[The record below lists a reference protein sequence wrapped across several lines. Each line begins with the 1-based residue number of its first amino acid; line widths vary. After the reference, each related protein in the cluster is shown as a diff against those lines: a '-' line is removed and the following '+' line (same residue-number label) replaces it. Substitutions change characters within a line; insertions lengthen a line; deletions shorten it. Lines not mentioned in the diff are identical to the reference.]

1 MKVLID
7 LGNLEPMKGDELR
20 FDGEK
25 WVCVSHNA
33 SFSEERKRIE
43 VLEREALSTKTMLIA
58 EVKNLKDKISTI
70 AKAVEE
76 LL

>member
-20 FDGEK
+20 FDGK
-25 WVCVSHNA
+25 NWVCVSHNA
-33 SFSEERKRIE
+33 SFSEERQRIE
-43 VLEREALSTKTMLIA
+43 RLEREVLACQTMLIA
-58 EVKNLKDKISTI
+58 EVKNMKDRISTI